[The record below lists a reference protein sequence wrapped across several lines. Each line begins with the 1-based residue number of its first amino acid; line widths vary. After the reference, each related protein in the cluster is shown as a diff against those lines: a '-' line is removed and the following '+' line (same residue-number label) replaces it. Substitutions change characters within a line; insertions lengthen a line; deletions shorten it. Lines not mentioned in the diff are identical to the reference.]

1 MKVLSRKEMKN
12 LSGGKLMSCSCIG
25 SVGSWTGNYTIGS
38 GQVWA
43 DIHTYCSSG
52 HGWCNTVQ
60 EAQSQV
66 LLINMG

>member
-1 MKVLSRKEMKN
+1 MLKTIKGLQGVRTLNKSEQKAI
-12 LSGGKLMSCSCIG
+12 SGGKQMSCSCIG
-25 SVGSWTGNYTIGS
+25 SVGTWTGNYTPGS

-60 EAQSQV
+60 A
-66 LLINMG
+66 